1 MRTSISQESAVPL
14 AGQQKRTKARIVILL
29 LLSIGTMIN
38 YLDRT
43 ILGIV
48 APALSNEI
56 HIDPAMMGI
65 VFRLCLD
72 LRAGANSRR
81 NVFRSLRKQNNLR
94 PFYLFLVSFT
104 LLQSFSVGLK
114 SLLLFRLGL
123 GISEAPC
130 FPVNSRVV
138 GTWFP
143 QHERARA
150 TATYT
155 VGEYIGLAAFSPI
168 LFLILEHHGWRTLF
182 FITGALGIA
191 FTFVWWKFYKE
202 PHESTTAN
210 KEELEYIGV
219 GNKEKGNENIPF
231 NWPDAKK
238 LLCCRQV
245 IGASLGQFAGNTT
258 LVFFLT
264 WFPTI
269 SPTSGISRGCTSVFC
284 DLAVSLGAVGIIFGG
299 WISDKLL
306 KKTASVNISRKLPI
320 ISGLLLSSCII
331 TANWVSN
338 NTLVIVIMS
347 IAFFG
352 QGMVG
357 LGWTLISDIA
367 PKNMAGLTG
376 GIFNFC
382 ANMASI
388 ITPLIIGLLFPDR
401 EFLLRAYL
409 YWPDG
414 ADWRCRLY
422 FYHWRYQ
429 THCTEITHRSRQ
441 PSAGSV
447 FRLRRL

>member
-1 MRTSISQESAVPL
+1 MRTLNAQERPILPSAT
-14 AGQQKRTKARIVILL
+14 QKRTKTRIVILM

-48 APALSNEI
+48 APKLTSEI

-65 VFRLCLD
+65 VFSAFAWTYALAQIPGGMFLD
-72 LRAGANSRR
+72 RFGNKLTYALSI
-81 NVFRSLRKQNNLR
+81 FFWST
-94 PFYLFLVSFT
+94 FT

-114 SLLLFRLGL
+114 SLLLLRLGL

-138 GTWFP
+138 SKWFP

-155 VGEYIGLAAFSPI
+155 VGEYIGLAAFSPL

-182 FITGALGIA
+182 FLTGGLGIA
-191 FTFVWWKFYKE
+191 FTFVWWKFYHE
-202 PHESTTAN
+202 PHQSKIAN
-210 KEELEYIGV
+210 KAELEYIGV
-219 GNKEKGNENIPF
+219 ENTASADENIPF
-231 NWPDAKK
+231 NWPDAKR
-238 LLCCRQV
+238 LLCCRQI

-264 WFPTI
+264 WFPTYLANERHLPWLHVGFFASWPFLAAAI
-269 SPTSGISRGCTSVFC
+269 GIF
-284 DLAVSLGAVGIIFGG
+284 FGG
-299 WISDKLL
+299 WVSDKIL
-306 KKTASVNISRKLPI
+306 KKTCSVNISRKLPI

-331 TANWVSN
+331 IANWVESN
-338 NTLVIVIMS
+338 TAVIIIMS

-367 PKNMAGLTG
+367 PKNMGGLTG

-388 ITPLIIGLLFPDR
+388 ITPLIIGVIISMTGNFFYALIYIGLTA
-401 EFLLRAYL
+401 LIGVIAYIFIIGDIKRIVL
-409 YWPDG
+409 K
-414 ADWRCRLY
+414 
-422 FYHWRYQ
+422 
-429 THCTEITHRSRQ
+429 
-441 PSAGSV
+441 
-447 FRLRRL
+447 

>member
-1 MRTSISQESAVPL
+1 MRTLNAQERPILPSAT
-14 AGQQKRTKARIVILL
+14 QKRTKTRIVILM

-48 APALSNEI
+48 APKLTSEI

-65 VFRLCLD
+65 VFSAFAWTYALAQIPGGMFLD
-72 LRAGANSRR
+72 RFGNKLTYALSI
-81 NVFRSLRKQNNLR
+81 FFWST
-94 PFYLFLVSFT
+94 FT

-114 SLLLFRLGL
+114 SLLLLRLGL

-138 GTWFP
+138 SKWFP

-155 VGEYIGLAAFSPI
+155 VGEYIGLAAFSPL

-182 FITGALGIA
+182 FLTGGLGIA
-191 FTFVWWKFYKE
+191 FTFVWWKFYHE
-202 PHESTTAN
+202 PHQSKTAN
-210 KEELEYIGV
+210 KAELEYIGV
-219 GNKEKGNENIPF
+219 ENTAGADENIPF
-231 NWPDAKK
+231 NWPDAKR
-238 LLCCRQV
+238 LLCCRQI

-264 WFPTI
+264 WFPTYLANERHLPWLHVGFFASWPFLAAAI
-269 SPTSGISRGCTSVFC
+269 GIF
-284 DLAVSLGAVGIIFGG
+284 FGG
-299 WISDKLL
+299 WVSDKIL
-306 KKTASVNISRKLPI
+306 KKTRSVNISRKLPI

-331 TANWVSN
+331 VANWVESN
-338 NTLVIVIMS
+338 TAVIIIMS

-367 PKNMAGLTG
+367 PKNMGGLTG

-388 ITPLIIGLLFPDR
+388 ITPLIIGVIISMTGNFFYALIYIGLTA
-401 EFLLRAYL
+401 LIGVIAYIFIIGDIKRIVL
-409 YWPDG
+409 K
-414 ADWRCRLY
+414 
-422 FYHWRYQ
+422 
-429 THCTEITHRSRQ
+429 
-441 PSAGSV
+441 
-447 FRLRRL
+447 

>member
-1 MRTSISQESAVPL
+1 MRTIDAQERPILPSAT
-14 AGQQKRTKARIVILL
+14 QKRTKTRIVILM

-38 YLDRT
+38 YLNRT

-48 APALSNEI
+48 APKLTSEI
-56 HIDPAMMGI
+56 DIDPAMMGI
-65 VFRLCLD
+65 VFSAFAWTYAL
-72 LRAGANSRR
+72 AQIPGGM
-81 NVFRSLRKQNNLR
+81 
-94 PFYLFLVSFT
+94 FLNRFGNKLTYALSIFFWSTFT

-114 SLLLFRLGL
+114 SLLLLRLGL

-138 GTWFP
+138 SKWFP

-155 VGEYIGLAAFSPI
+155 VGEYIGLAAFSPL

-182 FITGALGIA
+182 FLTGGLGIA
-191 FTFVWWKFYKE
+191 FTFVWWKFYHE
-202 PHESTTAN
+202 PHESKTAN

-219 GNKEKGNENIPF
+219 ENTACVNENIPF
-231 NWPDAKK
+231 NWHDAKR
-238 LLCCRQV
+238 LLCCRQI

-264 WFPTI
+264 WFPTYLANERHLPWLHVGFFASWPFLAAAI
-269 SPTSGISRGCTSVFC
+269 GIF
-284 DLAVSLGAVGIIFGG
+284 FGG
-299 WISDKLL
+299 WVSDKII
-306 KKTASVNISRKLPI
+306 KKTNSVNISRKLPI

-331 TANWVSN
+331 IANWVDSN
-338 NTLVIVIMS
+338 TAVIIIMS

-367 PKNMAGLTG
+367 PKNMGGLTG

-388 ITPLIIGLLFPDR
+388 ITPLIIGVIISMTGNFFYALIYIGLTA
-401 EFLLRAYL
+401 LVGVIAY
-409 YWPDG
+409 
-414 ADWRCRLY
+414 
-422 FYHWRYQ
+422 
-429 THCTEITHRSRQ
+429 
-441 PSAGSV
+441 V
-447 FRLRRL
+447 FIIGDIKRIVLK

>member
-1 MRTSISQESAVPL
+1 MRTLNAQERPILPSAT
-14 AGQQKRTKARIVILL
+14 QKRTKTRIVILM

-48 APALSNEI
+48 APKLTSEI

-65 VFRLCLD
+65 VFSAFAWTYALAQIPGGMFLD
-72 LRAGANSRR
+72 RFGNKLTYALSI
-81 NVFRSLRKQNNLR
+81 FFWST
-94 PFYLFLVSFT
+94 FT
-104 LLQSFSVGLK
+104 LLQRFSVGLK
-114 SLLLFRLGL
+114 SLLLLRLGL

-138 GTWFP
+138 SKWFP

-155 VGEYIGLAAFSPI
+155 VGEYIGLAAFSPL

-182 FITGALGIA
+182 FLTGGLGIA
-191 FTFVWWKFYKE
+191 FTFVWWKFYHE
-202 PHESTTAN
+202 PHQSKTAN
-210 KEELEYIGV
+210 KAELEYIGV
-219 GNKEKGNENIPF
+219 ENTASADENIPF
-231 NWPDAKK
+231 NWPDAKR
-238 LLCCRQV
+238 LLCCRQI

-264 WFPTI
+264 WFPTYLANERHLPWLHVGFFASWPFLAAAI
-269 SPTSGISRGCTSVFC
+269 GIF
-284 DLAVSLGAVGIIFGG
+284 FGG
-299 WISDKLL
+299 WVSDKIL
-306 KKTASVNISRKLPI
+306 KKTCSVNISRKLPI

-331 TANWVSN
+331 VANWVESN
-338 NTLVIVIMS
+338 TAVIIIMS

-367 PKNMAGLTG
+367 PKNMGGLTG

-388 ITPLIIGLLFPDR
+388 ITPLIIGVIISMTGNFFYALIYIGLTA
-401 EFLLRAYL
+401 LIGVIAYIFIIGDIKRIVL
-409 YWPDG
+409 K
-414 ADWRCRLY
+414 
-422 FYHWRYQ
+422 
-429 THCTEITHRSRQ
+429 
-441 PSAGSV
+441 
-447 FRLRRL
+447 

>member
-1 MRTSISQESAVPL
+1 MRTLNAQERPILPSAT
-14 AGQQKRTKARIVILL
+14 QKRTKTRIVILM

-48 APALSNEI
+48 APKLTSEI

-65 VFRLCLD
+65 VFSAFAWTYALAQIPGGMFLD
-72 LRAGANSRR
+72 RFGNKLTYALSI
-81 NVFRSLRKQNNLR
+81 FFWST
-94 PFYLFLVSFT
+94 FT

-114 SLLLFRLGL
+114 SLLLLRLGL

-138 GTWFP
+138 SKWFP

-155 VGEYIGLAAFSPI
+155 VGEYIGLAAFSPL

-182 FITGALGIA
+182 FLTGGLGIA
-191 FTFVWWKFYKE
+191 FTFVWWKFYHE
-202 PHESTTAN
+202 PHQSKTAN

-219 GNKEKGNENIPF
+219 ENTAGADENIPF
-231 NWPDAKK
+231 NWPDAKR
-238 LLCCRQV
+238 LLCCRQI

-264 WFPTI
+264 WFPTYLANERHLPWLHVGFFASWPFLAAAI
-269 SPTSGISRGCTSVFC
+269 GIF
-284 DLAVSLGAVGIIFGG
+284 FGG
-299 WISDKLL
+299 WVSDKIL
-306 KKTASVNISRKLPI
+306 KKTCSVNISRKLPI

-331 TANWVSN
+331 VANWVESN
-338 NTLVIVIMS
+338 TAVIIIMS

-367 PKNMAGLTG
+367 PKNMGGLTG

-388 ITPLIIGLLFPDR
+388 ITPLIIGVIISMTGNFFYALIYIGLTA
-401 EFLLRAYL
+401 LIGVIAYIFIIGDIKRIVL
-409 YWPDG
+409 K
-414 ADWRCRLY
+414 
-422 FYHWRYQ
+422 
-429 THCTEITHRSRQ
+429 
-441 PSAGSV
+441 
-447 FRLRRL
+447 

>member
-1 MRTSISQESAVPL
+1 MRTIDAQERPILPSAT
-14 AGQQKRTKARIVILL
+14 QKRTKTRIVILM

-48 APALSNEI
+48 APKLTSEI

-65 VFRLCLD
+65 VFSAFAWTYALAQIPGGMFLD
-72 LRAGANSRR
+72 RFGNKLTYALSI
-81 NVFRSLRKQNNLR
+81 FFWST
-94 PFYLFLVSFT
+94 FT

-114 SLLLFRLGL
+114 SLLLLRLGL
-123 GISEAPC
+123 GVSEAPC

-138 GTWFP
+138 SKWFP

-155 VGEYIGLAAFSPI
+155 VGEYIGLAAFSPL

-182 FITGALGIA
+182 FLTGGLGII
-191 FTFVWWKFYKE
+191 FTFVWWKFYHE
-202 PHESTTAN
+202 PHQSKTAN
-210 KEELEYIGV
+210 KAELEYIGV
-219 GNKEKGNENIPF
+219 ENTAKADENVPF
-231 NWPDAKK
+231 NWPDAKR
-238 LLCCRQV
+238 LLCCRQI

-264 WFPTI
+264 WFPTY
-269 SPTSGISRGCTSVFC
+269 
-284 DLAVSLGAVGIIFGG
+284 LANERHLPWLHVGFFASWPFLAAAVGIIFGG
-299 WISDKLL
+299 WVSDKILR
-306 KKTASVNISRKLPI
+306 KTNSVNISRKLPI

-331 TANWVSN
+331 GANWVDSN
-338 NTLVIVIMS
+338 TAVIIIMS

-367 PKNMAGLTG
+367 PKNMGGLTG

-388 ITPLIIGLLFPDR
+388 ITPLIIGVIISMTGNFFYALIYIGLTA
-401 EFLLRAYL
+401 LIGVIAYIFIIGDIKRIVL
-409 YWPDG
+409 K
-414 ADWRCRLY
+414 
-422 FYHWRYQ
+422 
-429 THCTEITHRSRQ
+429 
-441 PSAGSV
+441 
-447 FRLRRL
+447 

>member
-1 MRTSISQESAVPL
+1 MRTLNAQERPILPSAT
-14 AGQQKRTKARIVILL
+14 QKRTKTRIVILM

-48 APALSNEI
+48 APKLTSEI

-65 VFRLCLD
+65 VFSAFAWTYALAQIPGGMFLD
-72 LRAGANSRR
+72 RFGNKLTYALSI
-81 NVFRSLRKQNNLR
+81 FFWST
-94 PFYLFLVSFT
+94 FT

-114 SLLLFRLGL
+114 SLLLLRLGL

-138 GTWFP
+138 SKWFP

-155 VGEYIGLAAFSPI
+155 VGEYIGLAAFSPL

-182 FITGALGIA
+182 FLTGGLGIA
-191 FTFVWWKFYKE
+191 FTFVWWKFYHE
-202 PHESTTAN
+202 PHQSKTAN
-210 KEELEYIGV
+210 KAELEYIGV
-219 GNKEKGNENIPF
+219 ENTAGADENIPF
-231 NWPDAKK
+231 NWPDAKR
-238 LLCCRQV
+238 LLCCRQI

-264 WFPTI
+264 WFPTYLANERHLPWLHVGFFASWPFLAAAI
-269 SPTSGISRGCTSVFC
+269 GIF
-284 DLAVSLGAVGIIFGG
+284 FGG
-299 WISDKLL
+299 WVSDKIL
-306 KKTASVNISRKLPI
+306 KKTRSVNISRKLPI

-331 TANWVSN
+331 IANWVESN
-338 NTLVIVIMS
+338 TAVIIIMS
-347 IAFFG
+347 ISFFG

-367 PKNMAGLTG
+367 PKNMGGLTG

-388 ITPLIIGLLFPDR
+388 ITPLIIGVIISMTGNFFYALIYIGLTA
-401 EFLLRAYL
+401 LIGVIAYIFIIGDIKRIVL
-409 YWPDG
+409 K
-414 ADWRCRLY
+414 
-422 FYHWRYQ
+422 
-429 THCTEITHRSRQ
+429 
-441 PSAGSV
+441 
-447 FRLRRL
+447 

>member
-1 MRTSISQESAVPL
+1 MRTLNAQERPILPSAT
-14 AGQQKRTKARIVILL
+14 QKRTKTRIVILM

-48 APALSNEI
+48 APKLTSEI

-65 VFRLCLD
+65 VFSAFAWTYALAQIPGGMFLD
-72 LRAGANSRR
+72 RFGNKLTYALSI
-81 NVFRSLRKQNNLR
+81 FFWST
-94 PFYLFLVSFT
+94 FT

-114 SLLLFRLGL
+114 SLLLLRLGL

-138 GTWFP
+138 SKWFP

-155 VGEYIGLAAFSPI
+155 VGEYIGLAAFSPL

-182 FITGALGIA
+182 FLTGGLGIA
-191 FTFVWWKFYKE
+191 FTFVWWKFYHE
-202 PHESTTAN
+202 PHQSKTAN
-210 KEELEYIGV
+210 KAELEYIGV
-219 GNKEKGNENIPF
+219 ENTASADENIPF
-231 NWPDAKK
+231 NWPDAKR
-238 LLCCRQV
+238 LLCCRQI

-264 WFPTI
+264 LFPTYLANERHLPWLHVGFFASWPFLAAAI
-269 SPTSGISRGCTSVFC
+269 GIF
-284 DLAVSLGAVGIIFGG
+284 FGG
-299 WISDKLL
+299 WVSDKIL
-306 KKTASVNISRKLPI
+306 KKTCSVNISRKLPI

-331 TANWVSN
+331 VANWVESN
-338 NTLVIVIMS
+338 TAVIIIMS

-367 PKNMAGLTG
+367 PKNMGGLTG

-388 ITPLIIGLLFPDR
+388 ITPLIIGVIISMTGNFFYALIYIGLTA
-401 EFLLRAYL
+401 LIGVIAYIFIIGDIKRIVL
-409 YWPDG
+409 K
-414 ADWRCRLY
+414 
-422 FYHWRYQ
+422 
-429 THCTEITHRSRQ
+429 
-441 PSAGSV
+441 
-447 FRLRRL
+447 

>member
-1 MRTSISQESAVPL
+1 MRTIDAQERPILPSAT
-14 AGQQKRTKARIVILL
+14 QKRTKTRIVILM

-43 ILGIV
+43 ILGVV
-48 APALSNEI
+48 APKLTSEI
-56 HIDPAMMGI
+56 DIDPAMMGI
-65 VFRLCLD
+65 VFSAFAWTYALAQIPGGMFLD
-72 LRAGANSRR
+72 RFGNKLTYALSI
-81 NVFRSLRKQNNLR
+81 FFWST
-94 PFYLFLVSFT
+94 FT

-114 SLLLFRLGL
+114 SLLLLRLGL

-138 GTWFP
+138 SKWFP

-155 VGEYIGLAAFSPI
+155 VGEYIGLAAFSPL

-182 FITGALGIA
+182 FLTGGLGIA
-191 FTFVWWKFYKE
+191 FTFVWWKFYHE
-202 PHESTTAN
+202 PHESKTAN

-219 GNKEKGNENIPF
+219 ENTASVNENIPF
-231 NWPDAKK
+231 NWHDAKR
-238 LLCCRQV
+238 LLCCRQI
-245 IGASLGQFAGNTT
+245 IGASLGQFSGNTT

-264 WFPTI
+264 WFPTYLANERHLPWLHVGFFASWPFLAAAI
-269 SPTSGISRGCTSVFC
+269 GIF
-284 DLAVSLGAVGIIFGG
+284 FGG
-299 WISDKLL
+299 WVSDKII
-306 KKTASVNISRKLPI
+306 KKTNSVNISRKLPI

-331 TANWVSN
+331 IANWVDSN
-338 NTLVIVIMS
+338 TAVIIIMS

-367 PKNMAGLTG
+367 PKNMGGLTG

-388 ITPLIIGLLFPDR
+388 ITPLIIGVIISMTGNFFYALIYIGLTA
-401 EFLLRAYL
+401 LVGVIAY
-409 YWPDG
+409 
-414 ADWRCRLY
+414 
-422 FYHWRYQ
+422 
-429 THCTEITHRSRQ
+429 
-441 PSAGSV
+441 V
-447 FRLRRL
+447 FIIGDIKRIVLK

>member
-1 MRTSISQESAVPL
+1 MRTIDAQERPILPSAT
-14 AGQQKRTKARIVILL
+14 QKRTKTRIVILM

-48 APALSNEI
+48 APKLTSEI

-65 VFRLCLD
+65 VFSAFAWTYALAQIPGGMFLD
-72 LRAGANSRR
+72 RFGNKLTYALSI
-81 NVFRSLRKQNNLR
+81 FFWST
-94 PFYLFLVSFT
+94 FT

-114 SLLLFRLGL
+114 SLLLLRLGL

-138 GTWFP
+138 SKWFP

-155 VGEYIGLAAFSPI
+155 VGEYIGLAAFSPL

-182 FITGALGIA
+182 FLTGGLGIA
-191 FTFVWWKFYKE
+191 FTFVWWKFYHE
-202 PHESTTAN
+202 PHQSKTAN
-210 KEELEYIGV
+210 KAELEYIGV
-219 GNKEKGNENIPF
+219 ENTASADENIPF
-231 NWPDAKK
+231 NWPDAKR
-238 LLCCRQV
+238 LLCCRQI

-264 WFPTI
+264 WFPTYLANERHLPWLHVGFFASWPFLAAAI
-269 SPTSGISRGCTSVFC
+269 GIF
-284 DLAVSLGAVGIIFGG
+284 FGG
-299 WISDKLL
+299 WVSDKIL
-306 KKTASVNISRKLPI
+306 KKTHSVNISRKLPI

-331 TANWVSN
+331 IANWVESN
-338 NTLVIVIMS
+338 TAVIIIMS

-367 PKNMAGLTG
+367 PKNMGGLTG

-388 ITPLIIGLLFPDR
+388 ITPLIIGVIISMTGNFFYALIYIGLTA
-401 EFLLRAYL
+401 LIGVIAYIFIIGDIKRIVL
-409 YWPDG
+409 K
-414 ADWRCRLY
+414 
-422 FYHWRYQ
+422 
-429 THCTEITHRSRQ
+429 
-441 PSAGSV
+441 
-447 FRLRRL
+447 

>member
-1 MRTSISQESAVPL
+1 MRTIDSQQSAVPL
-14 AGQQKRTKARIVILL
+14 AGQPRRSRARIVILL
-29 LLSIGTMIN
+29 LLSVGTMIN

-48 APALSNEI
+48 APALTKEI

-65 VFRLCLD
+65 VFSAFAWTYALAQIPGGMFLD
-72 LRAGANSRR
+72 RFGNKITYALSI
-81 NVFRSLRKQNNLR
+81 FFWSL
-94 PFYLFLVSFT
+94 FT

-114 SLLLFRLGL
+114 SLLLLRLGL

-155 VGEYIGLAAFSPI
+155 VGEYIGLAAFSPL

-182 FITGALGIA
+182 FLTGALGII
-191 FTFVWWKFYKE
+191 FTFVWWRFYRE
-202 PHESTTAN
+202 PHESTLAN
-210 KEELEYIGV
+210 KAELEYIGANN
-219 GNKEKGNENIPF
+219 GQKAAENVPF
-231 NWPDAKK
+231 NWPDAKR

-264 WFPTI
+264 WFPTY
-269 SPTSGISRGCTSVFC
+269 
-284 DLAVSLGAVGIIFGG
+284 LAQERQLPWLHVGFFATWPFMAAAVGIIFGG
-299 WISDKLL
+299 WVSDRLL
-306 KKTASVNISRKLPI
+306 KKTASVNFSRKLPI
-320 ISGLLLSSCII
+320 IAGLLLSSFII
-331 TANWVSN
+331 TANWVSS
-338 NTLVIVIMS
+338 NTLVIIIMS
-347 IAFFG
+347 VAFFG

-388 ITPLIIGLLFPDR
+388 ITPLIIGFIISGTGNFFYALIYIGVTALVGMV
-401 EFLLRAYL
+401 AY
-409 YWPDG
+409 
-414 ADWRCRLY
+414 
-422 FYHWRYQ
+422 
-429 THCTEITHRSRQ
+429 
-441 PSAGSV
+441 V
-447 FRLRRL
+447 FIIGDIKRIVLQ

>member
-1 MRTSISQESAVPL
+1 MRTIDAQERPIL
-14 AGQQKRTKARIVILL
+14 PWGTQKRSKTRIVILM

-48 APALSNEI
+48 APKLTSEI

-65 VFRLCLD
+65 VFSAFAWTYALAQIPGGMFLD
-72 LRAGANSRR
+72 RFGNKLTYALAIFFWST
-81 NVFRSLRKQNNLR
+81 
-94 PFYLFLVSFT
+94 FT

-114 SLLLFRLGL
+114 SLLLLRLGL

-138 GTWFP
+138 SKWFP

-155 VGEYIGLAAFSPI
+155 VGEYIGLAAFSPL

-182 FITGALGIA
+182 ILTGGLGIA
-191 FTFVWWKFYKE
+191 FTFVWWKFYHE
-202 PHESTTAN
+202 PHLSKTAN
-210 KEELEYIGV
+210 KAELEYIGV
-219 GNKEKGNENIPF
+219 ENTAAANENIPF
-231 NWPDAKK
+231 NWPDAKR
-238 LLCCRQV
+238 LLCCRQI

-264 WFPTI
+264 WFPTYLANERHLPWLHVGFFASWPFLAAAI
-269 SPTSGISRGCTSVFC
+269 GIF
-284 DLAVSLGAVGIIFGG
+284 FGG
-299 WISDKLL
+299 WASDKIL
-306 KKTASVNISRKLPI
+306 KKTQSVNISRKLPI

-331 TANWVSN
+331 LANWVDSN
-338 NTLVIVIMS
+338 TAVIIIMS
-347 IAFFG
+347 VAFFG

-367 PKNMAGLTG
+367 PKNMGGLTG

-388 ITPLIIGLLFPDR
+388 ITPLIIGVIISMTGNFFYALIYIGLTA
-401 EFLLRAYL
+401 LIGVIAYIFIIGDIKRIEL
-409 YWPDG
+409 K
-414 ADWRCRLY
+414 
-422 FYHWRYQ
+422 
-429 THCTEITHRSRQ
+429 
-441 PSAGSV
+441 
-447 FRLRRL
+447 

>member
-1 MRTSISQESAVPL
+1 MRTLNAQERPILPSAT
-14 AGQQKRTKARIVILL
+14 QKRTKTRIVILM

-48 APALSNEI
+48 APKLTSEI

-65 VFRLCLD
+65 VFSAFAWTYALAQIPGGMFLD
-72 LRAGANSRR
+72 RFGNKLTYALSI
-81 NVFRSLRKQNNLR
+81 FFWST
-94 PFYLFLVSFT
+94 FT

-114 SLLLFRLGL
+114 SLLLLRLGL

-138 GTWFP
+138 SKWFP

-155 VGEYIGLAAFSPI
+155 VGEYIGLAAFSPL

-182 FITGALGIA
+182 FLTGGLGIA
-191 FTFVWWKFYKE
+191 FTFVWWKFYHE
-202 PHESTTAN
+202 PHQSKTAN
-210 KEELEYIGV
+210 KAELEYIGV
-219 GNKEKGNENIPF
+219 ENTAGADENIPF
-231 NWPDAKK
+231 NWPDAKR
-238 LLCCRQV
+238 LLCCRQI

-264 WFPTI
+264 WFPTYLANERHLPWLHVGFFASWPFLAAAI
-269 SPTSGISRGCTSVFC
+269 GIF
-284 DLAVSLGAVGIIFGG
+284 FGG
-299 WISDKLL
+299 WVSDKIL
-306 KKTASVNISRKLPI
+306 KKTCSVNISIKLPI

-331 TANWVSN
+331 VANWVESN
-338 NTLVIVIMS
+338 TAVIIIMS

-367 PKNMAGLTG
+367 PKNMGGLTG

-388 ITPLIIGLLFPDR
+388 ITPLIIGVIISMTGNFFYALIYIGLTA
-401 EFLLRAYL
+401 LIGVIAYIFIIGDIKRIVL
-409 YWPDG
+409 K
-414 ADWRCRLY
+414 
-422 FYHWRYQ
+422 
-429 THCTEITHRSRQ
+429 
-441 PSAGSV
+441 
-447 FRLRRL
+447 

>member
-1 MRTSISQESAVPL
+1 MRTLNAQERPILPSAT
-14 AGQQKRTKARIVILL
+14 QKRTKTRIVILM

-48 APALSNEI
+48 APKLTSEI

-65 VFRLCLD
+65 VFSAFAWTYALAQIPGGMFLD
-72 LRAGANSRR
+72 RFGNKLTYALSI
-81 NVFRSLRKQNNLR
+81 FFWST
-94 PFYLFLVSFT
+94 FT

-114 SLLLFRLGL
+114 SLLLLRLGL

-138 GTWFP
+138 SKWFP

-155 VGEYIGLAAFSPI
+155 VGEYIGLAAFSPL

-182 FITGALGIA
+182 FLTGGLGIA
-191 FTFVWWKFYKE
+191 FTFVWWKFYHE
-202 PHESTTAN
+202 PHQSKTAN
-210 KEELEYIGV
+210 KAEREYIGV
-219 GNKEKGNENIPF
+219 ENTASADENIPF
-231 NWPDAKK
+231 NWPDAKR
-238 LLCCRQV
+238 LLCCRQI

-264 WFPTI
+264 WFPTYLANERHLPWLHVGFFASWPFLAAAI
-269 SPTSGISRGCTSVFC
+269 GIF
-284 DLAVSLGAVGIIFGG
+284 FGG
-299 WISDKLL
+299 WVSDKIL
-306 KKTASVNISRKLPI
+306 KKTCSVNISRKLPI

-331 TANWVSN
+331 IANWVESN
-338 NTLVIVIMS
+338 TAVIIIMS

-367 PKNMAGLTG
+367 PKNMGGLTG

-388 ITPLIIGLLFPDR
+388 ITPLIIGVIISMTGNFFYALIYIGLTA
-401 EFLLRAYL
+401 LIGVIAYIFIIGDIKRIVL
-409 YWPDG
+409 K
-414 ADWRCRLY
+414 
-422 FYHWRYQ
+422 
-429 THCTEITHRSRQ
+429 
-441 PSAGSV
+441 
-447 FRLRRL
+447 